1 MNPINET
8 ELIMSEM
15 LIGFSDIELTK
26 YVKCAFILIGILLIV
41 LVINLIINNINR
53 R

>member
-26 YVKCAFILIGILLIV
+26 YVNSAFILIGILLIV
-41 LVINLIINNINR
+41 LVINLIINNVNR